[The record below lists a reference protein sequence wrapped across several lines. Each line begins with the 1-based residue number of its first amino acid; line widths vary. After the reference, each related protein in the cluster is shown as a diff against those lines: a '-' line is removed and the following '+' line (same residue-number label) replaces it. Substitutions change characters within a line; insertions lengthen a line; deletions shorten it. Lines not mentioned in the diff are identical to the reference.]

1 MPDPSPPRPSL
12 ATLLR
17 QPGRSAPDQ
26 ADAATPADADPG
38 ADPDAAA
45 SQVAAPDPGPGVV
58 SRADV
63 APAPA
68 QATPPAPGLAP
79 AMDTDASPVASAS
92 VAPPPASDAG
102 MSTAPL
108 GAGAS
113 DAASGS
119 VLDPEPDPEP
129 VQEPTPAPAPTAT
142 AFPTPTAAPSFMR
155 PGAPRR
161 PVLRAAPWQWIAL
174 AGLCLLLALQILVA
188 DRQRLGADARWR
200 PWVAGVCQALRCNLP
215 PWREPG
221 AFTML
226 SREVRPLPGRAGI
239 LQIQA
244 TFRNDA
250 RWPQAWPLLQLSLAD
265 ADGRTI
271 GSRVL
276 RPEEYLGRARPDA
289 ATLAPGQ
296 SAQVAFQVR
305 EPAAGTA
312 AFSFDFH

>member
-1 MPDPSPPRPSL
+1 MPDPIPPRPSL

-17 QPGRSAPDQ
+17 QPARPAPERTD
-26 ADAATPADADPG
+26 DAAPADAG
-38 ADPDAAA
+38 ARARDSGVGPDAGTGLDAGTDVGAA
-45 SQVAAPDPGPGVV
+45 SA
-58 SRADV
+58 
-63 APAPA
+63 
-68 QATPPAPGLAP
+68 
-79 AMDTDASPVASAS
+79 
-92 VAPPPASDAG
+92 
-102 MSTAPL
+102 
-108 GAGAS
+108 
-113 DAASGS
+113 
-119 VLDPEPDPEP
+119 
-129 VQEPTPAPAPTAT
+129 PAPAPTPASVAT
-142 AFPTPTAAPSFMR
+142 PASQADTDVAAAVTVSPPAPPAADAEAEADASAPIAPRAGAPTSALQPGAREPDAEPAPAPSAVAAPPGASAAPSFMR
-155 PGAPRR
+155 QGRTRR

-174 AGLCLLLALQILVA
+174 VGLCLLLGLQILVA

-200 PWVAGVCQALRCNLP
+200 PWVAGVCQALRCSLP
-215 PWREPG
+215 PWREPS

-226 SREVRPLPGRAGI
+226 SREVRPLPGRAGT
-239 LQIQA
+239 LQVQA

-250 RWPQAWPLLQLSLAD
+250 RWAQAWPLLQLSLAD

-276 RPEEYLGRARPDA
+276 RPEDYLGRDRPDA

>member
-1 MPDPSPPRPSL
+1 MPDPTPPRPSL

-17 QPGRSAPDQ
+17 QPQRPAPDQ
-26 ADAATPADADPG
+26 ADAATPAG
-38 ADPDAAA
+38 AAADAAA
-45 SQVAAPDPGPGVV
+45 GPAATGDTGNGAAP
-58 SRADV
+58 RADI
-63 APAPA
+63 
-68 QATPPAPGLAP
+68 
-79 AMDTDASPVASAS
+79 
-92 VAPPPASDAG
+92 AG
-102 MSTAPL
+102 APL
-108 GAGAS
+108 
-113 DAASGS
+113 
-119 VLDPEPDPEP
+119 
-129 VQEPTPAPAPTAT
+129 PTPAPASMPEVDASYAAGVAATPPAAATGESIAPAGLEPPSEPESEPALAPPPEQEPEPTTAAIAT
-142 AFPTPTAAPSFMR
+142 SAAPSFMQ
-155 PGAPRR
+155 PSAPRR

-174 AGLCLLLALQILVA
+174 VGLGLLLALQILVA

-200 PWVAGVCQALRCNLP
+200 PWVAGVCQALRCSLP
-215 PWREPG
+215 PWREPS

-226 SREVRPLPGRAGI
+226 SREVRPLPGRAGT

-250 RWPQAWPLLQLSLAD
+250 RWAQAWPLLQLSLAD

-276 RPEEYLGRARPDA
+276 RPEEYLGRTRPDA

>member
-1 MPDPSPPRPSL
+1 MPDPTPPRPSL

-17 QPGRSAPDQ
+17 QPQRPAPEQ
-26 ADAATPADADPG
+26 ADGTAPAGPAA
-38 ADPDAAA
+38 DAAA
-45 SQVAAPDPGPGVV
+45 SPAEMGDTGNGATPRADAAGAPLSTPAPVSMAETDA
-58 SRADV
+58 SRA
-63 APAPA
+63 AGAS
-68 QATPPAPGLAP
+68 ATPPASVSGESIAPGALELQSEP
-79 AMDTDASPVASAS
+79 ESELEL
-92 VAPPPASDAG
+92 APPP
-102 MSTAPL
+102 PPPP
-108 GAGAS
+108 
-113 DAASGS
+113 
-119 VLDPEPDPEP
+119 PEPEP
-129 VQEPTPAPAPTAT
+129 SAAAAAT
-142 AFPTPTAAPSFMR
+142 AAAPSFMQ
-155 PGAPRR
+155 PSAPRR

-174 AGLCLLLALQILVA
+174 VGLGLLLALQILVA

-200 PWVAGVCQALRCNLP
+200 PWVAGVCQALRCSLP
-215 PWREPG
+215 PWREPS

-226 SREVRPLPGRAGI
+226 SREVRPLPGRAGT

-250 RWPQAWPLLQLSLAD
+250 RWAQAWPLLQLSLAD

-276 RPEEYLGRARPDA
+276 RPEEYLGRTRPDA

>member
-1 MPDPSPPRPSL
+1 MPDPTPPRPSL

-17 QPGRSAPDQ
+17 QPDRPAPEQADGAAPAGPATDAAADPAETSDTGSSAAPR
-26 ADAATPADADPG
+26 ADAADALL
-38 ADPDAAA
+38 
-45 SQVAAPDPGPGVV
+45 S
-58 SRADV
+58 
-63 APAPA
+63 APAPTWMPEVDTSHA
-68 QATPPAPGLAP
+68 AGVSATPPAAVTGESIAPAGLEPQSEPESESELAP
-79 AMDTDASPVASAS
+79 
-92 VAPPPASDAG
+92 
-102 MSTAPL
+102 PL
-108 GAGAS
+108 EQT
-113 DAASGS
+113 
-119 VLDPEPDPEP
+119 PEP
-129 VQEPTPAPAPTAT
+129 TTAALAT
-142 AFPTPTAAPSFMR
+142 SAAPSFMQ
-155 PGAPRR
+155 PSAPRR

-174 AGLCLLLALQILVA
+174 VGLGLLLTLQILVA

-200 PWVAGVCQALRCNLP
+200 PWVAGVCQALRCSLP
-215 PWREPG
+215 PWREPS

-226 SREVRPLPGRAGI
+226 SREVRPLPGRAGT

-250 RWPQAWPLLQLSLAD
+250 RWAQAWPLLQLSLAD

-276 RPEEYLGRARPDA
+276 RPEEYLGRTRPDA

-296 SAQVAFQVR
+296 SAQVTFQVR

>member
-1 MPDPSPPRPSL
+1 MPDPTPPRPSL

-17 QPGRSAPDQ
+17 QPARPAPEP
-26 ADAATPADADPG
+26 ADAAVPVEA
-38 ADPDAAA
+38 DAAA
-45 SQVAAPDPGPGVV
+45 GSAETGDIADDTAP
-58 SRADV
+58 RAEV
-63 APAPA
+63 APA
-68 QATPPAPGLAP
+68 
-79 AMDTDASPVASAS
+79 S
-92 VAPPPASDAG
+92 
-102 MSTAPL
+102 
-108 GAGAS
+108 
-113 DAASGS
+113 
-119 VLDPEPDPEP
+119 
-129 VQEPTPAPAPTAT
+129 TPAPAPMPEADASRAAGVAAT
-142 AFPTPTAAPSFMR
+142 APAVATASIAPAELEPPSEPAAASESDLAPPPVQEPEPAAAAIATSAAPSFVQ
-155 PGAPRR
+155 PGAARR

-174 AGLCLLLALQILVA
+174 VGLGLLLALQILVA

-200 PWVAGVCQALRCNLP
+200 PWVAGVCQALRCSLP

-226 SREVRPLPGRAGI
+226 SREVRPLPGRAGT

-250 RWPQAWPLLQLSLAD
+250 RWAQAWPLLQLSLAD

>member
-1 MPDPSPPRPSL
+1 MPDPVPPRPSL

-17 QPGRSAPDQ
+17 QPDRPAPASADAAAPAGTEPGAAASPAQ
-26 ADAATPADADPG
+26 ASDTGAAPHPEAVPVPAQPASATPAPASGPATDASLAAATPAPRPAAEAG
-38 ADPDAAA
+38 ASLASAA
-45 SQVAAPDPGPGVV
+45 
-58 SRADV
+58 
-63 APAPA
+63 
-68 QATPPAPGLAP
+68 
-79 AMDTDASPVASAS
+79 VASAS
-92 VAPPPASDAG
+92 ELDSTSALEPA
-102 MSTAPL
+102 
-108 GAGAS
+108 
-113 DAASGS
+113 
-119 VLDPEPDPEP
+119 PEPDA
-129 VQEPTPAPAPTAT
+129 VPAAAAT
-142 AFPTPTAAPSFMR
+142 AATPSFMQR
-155 PGAPRR
+155 GAARR

-174 AGLCLLLALQILVA
+174 VGLGVLLALQILVA
-188 DRQRLGADARWR
+188 DRQRLGADPRWR
-200 PWVAGVCQALRCNLP
+200 PWVAGVCQALRCSLP

-226 SREVRPLPGRAGI
+226 SREVRPLPGRAGT

-250 RWPQAWPLLQLSLAD
+250 RWAQAWPLLQLSLAD

-276 RPEEYLGRARPDA
+276 RPEEYLGRTRPDA

>member
-1 MPDPSPPRPSL
+1 MPDPTPPRPSL

-17 QPGRSAPDQ
+17 QPARPAPEQADAVVPAD
-26 ADAATPADADPG
+26 ADAATGSAETGDTG
-38 ADPDAAA
+38 
-45 SQVAAPDPGPGVV
+45 GVTTP
-58 SRADV
+58 RADV
-63 APAPA
+63 APPSTPAPA
-68 QATPPAPGLAP
+68 SMPEADAARAAGVAATPPAVAAEPIAP
-79 AMDTDASPVASAS
+79 AGLEPQPEPAAASESES
-92 VAPPPASDAG
+92 ERAPPLAHGPE
-102 MSTAPL
+102 L
-108 GAGAS
+108 
-113 DAASGS
+113 AA
-119 VLDPEPDPEP
+119 
-129 VQEPTPAPAPTAT
+129 AAI
-142 AFPTPTAAPSFMR
+142 AAPSFIQ
-155 PGAPRR
+155 PSAPRR

-174 AGLCLLLALQILVA
+174 VGLGLLLALQILVA

-200 PWVAGVCQALRCNLP
+200 PWVAGVCQALRCSLP
-215 PWREPG
+215 PWREPS

-226 SREVRPLPGRAGI
+226 SREVRPLPGRAGT

-250 RWPQAWPLLQLSLAD
+250 RWAQAWPLLQLSLAD

-276 RPEEYLGRARPDA
+276 RPEEYLGRTRPDA

>member
-1 MPDPSPPRPSL
+1 MPDPTPPRPSL

-17 QPGRSAPDQ
+17 QPARPTPEQ
-26 ADAATPADADPG
+26 ADAAAAAGPAATGDTGNDAAPHADAAG
-38 ADPDAAA
+38 APL
-45 SQVAAPDPGPGVV
+45 ST
-58 SRADV
+58 
-63 APAPA
+63 PAPA
-68 QATPPAPGLAP
+68 SMPAADTSYAAGVTATPPAAVSGESIAP
-79 AMDTDASPVASAS
+79 AGLEPQ
-92 VAPPPASDAG
+92 
-102 MSTAPL
+102 
-108 GAGAS
+108 
-113 DAASGS
+113 
-119 VLDPEPDPEP
+119 PEPEP
-129 VQEPTPAPAPTAT
+129 VLEPALATPPEQEPELTTAAIAT
-142 AFPTPTAAPSFMR
+142 SAAPSFMH
-155 PGAPRR
+155 PNAPRR

-174 AGLCLLLALQILVA
+174 VGLGLLLALQILVA

-200 PWVAGVCQALRCNLP
+200 PWVAGVCQALRCSLP
-215 PWREPG
+215 PWREPS

-226 SREVRPLPGRAGI
+226 SREVRPLPGRAGT

-250 RWPQAWPLLQLSLAD
+250 RWAQAWPLLQLSLAD

-276 RPEEYLGRARPDA
+276 RPEEYLGRTRPDT

>member
-1 MPDPSPPRPSL
+1 MPDPAPPRPSL

-17 QPGRSAPDQ
+17 QPDRPAPEEQ
-26 ADAATPADADPG
+26 ADAAAPGAAASPAQAGGTAAAAHAEAVPTPAQAAPVTSSPATDASLAAVAPSPLPAAEAG
-38 ADPDAAA
+38 ASMASDAAA
-45 SQVAAPDPGPGVV
+45 SALESESESALEPAPEPSAAP
-58 SRADV
+58 A
-63 APAPA
+63 
-68 QATPPAPGLAP
+68 
-79 AMDTDASPVASAS
+79 
-92 VAPPPASDAG
+92 
-102 MSTAPL
+102 
-108 GAGAS
+108 
-113 DAASGS
+113 
-119 VLDPEPDPEP
+119 
-129 VQEPTPAPAPTAT
+129 AT
-142 AFPTPTAAPSFMR
+142 AATPSFMQR
-155 PGAPRR
+155 AAPRR
-161 PVLRAAPWQWIAL
+161 QVLRAAPWQWSAL
-174 AGLCLLLALQILVA
+174 AGLGLLLALQILVA

-200 PWVAGVCQALRCNLP
+200 PWVAGVCQALRCSLP

-226 SREVRPLPGRAGI
+226 SREVRPLPGRAGT

-250 RWPQAWPLLQLSLAD
+250 RWAQAWPLLQLSLAD

-276 RPEEYLGRARPDA
+276 RPEQYLDGTRPDA

>member
-1 MPDPSPPRPSL
+1 MPDPTPPRPSL

-17 QPGRSAPDQ
+17 QPQRPAPEQ
-26 ADAATPADADPG
+26 ADGAAPAGPA
-38 ADPDAAA
+38 ADAAA
-45 SQVAAPDPGPGVV
+45 SPAETGDTGGGATPRADAAGAPLSTPAPVSMAETDA
-58 SRADV
+58 SRA
-63 APAPA
+63 AGAS
-68 QATPPAPGLAP
+68 ATPPASVSGESIAPGVLELQSEPESELAP
-79 AMDTDASPVASAS
+79 
-92 VAPPPASDAG
+92 PAQE
-102 MSTAPL
+102 
-108 GAGAS
+108 
-113 DAASGS
+113 
-119 VLDPEPDPEP
+119 PEPS
-129 VQEPTPAPAPTAT
+129 AAATAT
-142 AFPTPTAAPSFMR
+142 AAAPSFTQ
-155 PGAPRR
+155 PSAPRR

-174 AGLCLLLALQILVA
+174 VGLGLLLALQILVA

-200 PWVAGVCQALRCNLP
+200 PWVAGVCQALRCSLP
-215 PWREPG
+215 PWREPS

-226 SREVRPLPGRAGI
+226 SREVRPLPGRAGT

-250 RWPQAWPLLQLSLAD
+250 RWAQAWPLLQLSLAD

-276 RPEEYLGRARPDA
+276 RPEEYLGRTRPDA

>member
-1 MPDPSPPRPSL
+1 MPDPTPPRPSL

-17 QPGRSAPDQ
+17 QPDRPAPDQ
-26 ADAATPADADPG
+26 ADAAAPADADQG
-38 ADPDAAA
+38 ATA
-45 SQVAAPDPGPGVV
+45 SADEASDSGTGTGAAP
-58 SRADV
+58 RAETAPV
-63 APAPA
+63 PPQALPFAPAAP
-68 QATPPAPGLAP
+68 QAEADA
-79 AMDTDASPVASAS
+79 DASLAATVS
-92 VAPPPASDAG
+92 APPPAS
-102 MSTAPL
+102 

-113 DAASGS
+113 ITSRADASASE
-119 VLDPEPDPEP
+119 VEPILERELEPEPEP
-129 VQEPTPAPAPTAT
+129 VPTPAPEPALAPAT
-142 AFPTPTAAPSFMR
+142 TPIAPSFMQ
-155 PGAPRR
+155 PSAPRR

-174 AGLCLLLALQILVA
+174 AGLGLLLALQILIA

-200 PWVAGVCQALRCNLP
+200 PWVAGVCQVLRCSLP
-215 PWREPG
+215 PWREPS

-226 SREVRPLPGRAGI
+226 SREVRPLPGHAGT

-250 RWPQAWPLLQLSLAD
+250 RWAQAWPLLQLSLAD

-276 RPEEYLGRARPDA
+276 RPEEYLGRTRPDA

>member
-1 MPDPSPPRPSL
+1 MPDPTPPRPSL

-17 QPGRSAPDQ
+17 QPDRPAPDQ
-26 ADAATPADADPG
+26 ADAAAPADADQG
-38 ADPDAAA
+38 ATASADEASDSGTGTGAASRAEAGPASAQAPPLPPVPTPQAEADTGASPAAA
-45 SQVAAPDPGPGVV
+45 V
-58 SRADV
+58 S
-63 APAPA
+63 
-68 QATPPAPGLAP
+68 T
-79 AMDTDASPVASAS
+79 
-92 VAPPPASDAG
+92 PPPASEAG
-102 MSTAPL
+102 EPIAPR
-108 GAGAS
+108 AGAS
-113 DAASGS
+113 AYEVEPA
-119 VLDPEPDPEP
+119 LEQYPEPEPEP
-129 VQEPTPAPAPTAT
+129 VPTPAPEPALASAT
-142 AFPTPTAAPSFMR
+142 TPIAPSFMQ
-155 PGAPRR
+155 PSAPRR

-174 AGLCLLLALQILVA
+174 AGLGLLLALQILIA

-200 PWVAGVCQALRCNLP
+200 PWVAGVCHVLRCSLP
-215 PWREPG
+215 PWREPS

-226 SREVRPLPGRAGI
+226 SREVRPLPGRAGT

-250 RWPQAWPLLQLSLAD
+250 RWAQAWPLLQLSLAD

-276 RPEEYLGRARPDA
+276 RPEEYLGRTRPDA

>member
-1 MPDPSPPRPSL
+1 MV
-12 ATLLR
+12 
-17 QPGRSAPDQ
+17 SAH
-26 ADAATPADADPG
+26 PG
-38 ADPDAAA
+38 A
-45 SQVAAPDPGPGVV
+45 S
-58 SRADV
+58 
-63 APAPA
+63 
-68 QATPPAPGLAP
+68 
-79 AMDTDASPVASAS
+79 
-92 VAPPPASDAG
+92 
-102 MSTAPL
+102 
-108 GAGAS
+108 
-113 DAASGS
+113 
-119 VLDPEPDPEP
+119 
-129 VQEPTPAPAPTAT
+129 
-142 AFPTPTAAPSFMR
+142 AAPSFMR
-155 PGAPRR
+155 QGRARR

-174 AGLCLLLALQILVA
+174 VGLCLLLGLQILVA

-200 PWVAGVCQALRCNLP
+200 PWVAGVCQALRCSLP
-215 PWREPG
+215 PWREPS

-226 SREVRPLPGRAGI
+226 SREVRPLPGRAGT

-250 RWPQAWPLLQLSLAD
+250 RWAQAWPLLQLSLAD

-276 RPEEYLGRARPDA
+276 RPEEYLGRDRPDA

>member
-1 MPDPSPPRPSL
+1 MPDPTPPRPSL

-17 QPGRSAPDQ
+17 QPQRPAPDQ
-26 ADAATPADADPG
+26 ADGAVPADPAT
-38 ADPDAAA
+38 DAAA
-45 SQVAAPDPGPGVV
+45 GPAGTGDTGNGAAPH
-58 SRADV
+58 AD
-63 APAPA
+63 AAGAPLPPPAPA
-68 QATPPAPGLAP
+68 SMPEADAAHGAGVTATPPATVTGESIAPGVREPESEPELVP
-79 AMDTDASPVASAS
+79 EQP
-92 VAPPPASDAG
+92 
-102 MSTAPL
+102 
-108 GAGAS
+108 
-113 DAASGS
+113 
-119 VLDPEPDPEP
+119 PEP
-129 VQEPTPAPAPTAT
+129 TTA
-142 AFPTPTAAPSFMR
+142 AIASSAAPSFIQ
-155 PGAPRR
+155 PSAPRR

-174 AGLCLLLALQILVA
+174 LGLGLLLALQILVA

-200 PWVAGVCQALRCNLP
+200 PWVAGVCQALRCSLP
-215 PWREPG
+215 PWREPS

-226 SREVRPLPGRAGI
+226 SREVRPLPGHAGT

-250 RWPQAWPLLQLSLAD
+250 RWAQAWPLLQLSLAD

-276 RPEEYLGRARPDA
+276 RPEEYLGRTRPDA